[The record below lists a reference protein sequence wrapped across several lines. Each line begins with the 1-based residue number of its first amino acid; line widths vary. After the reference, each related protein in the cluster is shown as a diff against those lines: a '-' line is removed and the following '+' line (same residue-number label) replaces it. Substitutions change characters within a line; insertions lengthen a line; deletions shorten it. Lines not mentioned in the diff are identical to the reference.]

1 MPHSESRVA
10 ANLSQAIVDITAE
23 VLETMFYLFP
33 EEEPICGDGAS
44 PEPPV
49 AAVFR
54 FEGLP
59 SGTLVIVISA
69 AAARSAAANFL
80 AIEEEEVASSQMA
93 EIVCEM
99 ANMVG
104 GCLLGCIENRTPLQP
119 FPPQNIAPDAYAAGT
134 PAASH
139 RFYLENGTL
148 TVSFY
153 WE

>member
-1 MPHSESRVA
+1 MPHSESTVA
-10 ANLSQAIVDITAE
+10 ASLSQALVDITAE

-33 EEEPICGDGAS
+33 EEEPLADDS
-44 PEPPV
+44 PPEPPV
-49 AAVFR
+49 AAAFR

-59 SGTLVIVISA
+59 AGTLVIVISA
-69 AAARSAAANFL
+69 ASARSAAANFL
-80 AIEEEEVASSQMA
+80 AIEEDEVAPTQLA

-119 FPPQNIAPDAYAAGT
+119 FPPHNVAPEAYAAST

-139 RFYLENGTL
+139 QFFLEHGAL